1 MGAKG
6 PGILSAA
13 RPTRLR
19 LGGFLALALGGVLI
33 GLGSLTDWA
42 TVSPFE
48 TPTRGVDI
56 WEGVVTLTIG
66 VAMLVGM
73 VVMRLLATQPARR
86 AVAIAILVLGLVASA
101 LAAAVALN
109 AERRFTAPDQRDRIA
124 SEEAARR
131 GLPFDQVRDQIEVAF
146 DLRFQV
152 SLEAGVYLV
161 IAGGLLG
168 ALGGALSLAWA
179 TSQGRPG
186 SSFAPDG

>member
-1 MGAKG
+1 
-6 PGILSAA
+6 
-13 RPTRLR
+13 
-19 LGGFLALALGGVLI
+19 
-33 GLGSLTDWA
+33 
-42 TVSPFE
+42 
-48 TPTRGVDI
+48 
-56 WEGVVTLTIG
+56 
-66 VAMLVGM
+66 
-73 VVMRLLATQPARR
+73 MRLLATQPARR

-124 SEEAARR
+124 MEEAARR
-131 GLPFDQVRDQIEVAF
+131 GLPLDQVRDEIEVAF

-168 ALGGALSLAWA
+168 GLGGALSLAWA

-186 SSFAPDG
+186 SGFAPDG

>member
-6 PGILSAA
+6 PEILSAA

-42 TVSPFE
+42 TVSPFD

-56 WEGVVTLTIG
+56 WEGILTLAIG
-66 VAMLVGM
+66 VAMLVGTIA
-73 VVMRLLATQPARR
+73 MRLLATQPARR

-109 AERRFTAPDQRDRIA
+109 AERRFTAPGERDRIA
-124 SEEAARR
+124 MEEAARL
-131 GLPFDQVRDQIEVAF
+131 GLPFDQVRDEVEVAF

-179 TSQGRPG
+179 TGQGRPG
-186 SSFAPDG
+186 STFAPDG

>member
-6 PGILSAA
+6 PEILFAA

-42 TVSPFE
+42 TVSPFD

-56 WEGVVTLTIG
+56 WEGILTLAIG
-66 VAMLVGM
+66 VAVLVGM
-73 VVMRLLATQPARR
+73 IVMRLLATQPARR

-109 AERRFTAPDQRDRIA
+109 AERRFTAPGERDRIA
-124 SEEAARR
+124 MEEAARL

-152 SLEAGVYLV
+152 SLDAGVYLV

-179 TSQGRPG
+179 TGQGRPG

>member
-1 MGAKG
+1 MG
-6 PGILSAA
+6 PEILSAA

-19 LGGFLALALGGVLI
+19 LAGFLALTLGGVLI

-42 TVSPFE
+42 TIRPFD

-56 WEGVVTLTIG
+56 WEGVVTLGIG

-73 VVMRLLATQPARR
+73 VVMRLLATLAARR
-86 AVAIAILVLGLVASA
+86 AVAIAILVLGLVVSA

-109 AERRFTAPDQRDRIA
+109 AEPRFTAPAERDRLA
-124 SEEAARR
+124 MEEAARR
-131 GLPFDQVRDQIEVAF
+131 GLPFDQVRAEIEAAF
-146 DLRFQV
+146 DARFEV
-152 SLEAGVYLV
+152 SLEAGMYLV

-179 TSQGRPG
+179 SGQGQPG
-186 SSFAPDG
+186 SSFAREG